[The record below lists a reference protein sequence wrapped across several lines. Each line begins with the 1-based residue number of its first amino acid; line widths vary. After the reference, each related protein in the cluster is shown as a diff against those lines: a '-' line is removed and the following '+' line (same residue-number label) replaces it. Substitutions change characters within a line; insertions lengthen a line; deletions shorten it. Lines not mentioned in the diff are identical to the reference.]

1 MGWING
7 RQGRQKQ
14 VNETTW
20 YGKRRGK
27 EDLKGKERTGSVTL
41 GPERAAITEGVHN
54 YPILRTV
61 LCCCYC
67 HHHCSVLA
75 AAFSS
80 LV

>member
-1 MGWING
+1 MIWVNG
-7 RQGRQKQ
+7 RKGRQKQ
-14 VNETTW
+14 VNETTR
-20 YGKRRGK
+20 YGKRGGK
-27 EDLKGKERTGSVTL
+27 EDLQGKERTGLTL

-54 YPILRTV
+54 YPILKMV